1 MEDRICYFERML
13 ADNQENPT
21 GLLALA
27 SEYKNAGREEEE
39 AAVLKRYVGAHERER
54 SERQHAPR
62 FSFRARLTGEGA
74 GKIELLNA

>member
-13 ADNQENPT
+13 ADNPENPT

-27 SEYKNAGREEEE
+27 SEYKNAGWEEEE